1 MILIEEMK
9 IYILNTTRFYH
20 EDFEEY
26 PGAWFSCPVDFEEI
40 RERLGVQSEEEIEI
54 EDYELPFPLEGNTR
68 LWEINALCRMVQE
81 MQGTPLYYEMDV
93 VQKRWFPSFTEFIN
107 HKDQIRCYPV
117 QDGESLARYLVQEV
131 QLFGEVHP
139 DLLNHIDYA
148 AIGRELEASENYLFT
163 DNGIFS
169 YRNLEEMRIYI
180 ANLGKYNEGELVG
193 AWFTPPV
200 DFEEVKERIGLN
212 DEYEEYAI
220 HDYELPFE
228 IDEYTPIEEVNRLC
242 EMVEDLPEHIQE
254 ELSELQSYF
263 GSIEELCEHED
274 DIICHSGCDDMAD
287 VARYYLE
294 ESGQLGELPAH
305 LQNYI
310 DYAAYGRDMELEGT
324 FVVTNHGVYEI
335 LR

>member
-1 MILIEEMK
+1 MEVTLIEEMR

-93 VQKRWFPSFTEFIN
+93 VQKRWFPSFTEFID

-117 QDGESLARYLVQEV
+117 QDGEALARYLVQEV

-148 AIGRELEASENYLFT
+148 SIGRKLETSENYLFT
-163 DNGIFS
+163 DNGIFY
-169 YRNLEEMRIYI
+169 YR
-180 ANLGKYNEGELVG
+180 
-193 AWFTPPV
+193 
-200 DFEEVKERIGLN
+200 
-212 DEYEEYAI
+212 
-220 HDYELPFE
+220 
-228 IDEYTPIEEVNRLC
+228 
-242 EMVEDLPEHIQE
+242 
-254 ELSELQSYF
+254 
-263 GSIEELCEHED
+263 
-274 DIICHSGCDDMAD
+274 
-287 VARYYLE
+287 
-294 ESGQLGELPAH
+294 
-305 LQNYI
+305 
-310 DYAAYGRDMELEGT
+310 
-324 FVVTNHGVYEI
+324 
-335 LR
+335 

>member
-93 VQKRWFPSFTEFIN
+93 VQKRWFPSFTEFID

-139 DLLNHIDYA
+139 DLVEPYRLRCHWSGTGNQRKLPVY
-148 AIGRELEASENYLFT
+148 GQWYLFLPLKGGGGT
-163 DNGIFS
+163 WKKCG
-169 YRNLEEMRIYI
+169 
-180 ANLGKYNEGELVG
+180 
-193 AWFTPPV
+193 FT
-200 DFEEVKERIGLN
+200 
-212 DEYEEYAI
+212 
-220 HDYELPFE
+220 LP
-228 IDEYTPIEEVNRLC
+228 T
-242 EMVEDLPEHIQE
+242 
-254 ELSELQSYF
+254 
-263 GSIEELCEHED
+263 
-274 DIICHSGCDDMAD
+274 
-287 VARYYLE
+287 
-294 ESGQLGELPAH
+294 
-305 LQNYI
+305 
-310 DYAAYGRDMELEGT
+310 
-324 FVVTNHGVYEI
+324 
-335 LR
+335 